1 METALRQ
8 LFKIFSNREKRSE
21 VTAGRESEVE
31 YFFSCK
37 MDNDQVE
44 KKKWKT
50 AMRNKICRVMS
61 RRNRASM
68 KS

>member
-8 LFKIFSNREKRSE
+8 LFKIISNREKRSE

-44 KKKWKT
+44 
-50 AMRNKICRVMS
+50 
-61 RRNRASM
+61 RRNG
-68 KS
+68 KCNEE